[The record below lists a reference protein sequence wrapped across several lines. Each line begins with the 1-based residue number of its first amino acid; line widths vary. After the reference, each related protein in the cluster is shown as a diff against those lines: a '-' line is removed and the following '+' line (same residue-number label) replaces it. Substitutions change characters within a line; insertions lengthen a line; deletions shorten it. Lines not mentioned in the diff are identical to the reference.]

1 MIRLCGGPALLE
13 LSSQGCDLGQLEG
26 LTTWSSTSRCIDPWS
41 QSVCI
46 DLRLSDDVDTE
57 HYRSRFID
65 YIEFPNLEWRRA
77 SRYLRLSLPRRLN
90 QYGCWTMTLAHRH
103 ALLAGLVAASQG
115 SNWRCLHG
123 ALVVLEDQSAV
134 VIVGHSGAGKSTLA
148 RRLGGDVRGDEIV
161 ALRSSNEGVWVRG
174 TAIPGELACRDFTA
188 HQLRAVIVPE
198 HGDEPECVITPV
210 TPAESVKNILDAV
223 VRFEPNRLI
232 DDFIWLDEWLPTIP
246 VCRFRWRLQGQLPYS
261 GLAHWLRSLS

>member
-13 LSSQGCDLGQLEG
+13 LSSQGFDVGQLEG
-26 LTTWSSTSRCIDPWS
+26 LTTWSLTSRCIDPWS
-41 QSVCI
+41 QSVFV
-46 DLRLSDDVDTE
+46 DLQLSDDPETE

-77 SRYLRLSLPRRLN
+77 SRHLSLSLPRSLN
-90 QYGCWTMTLAHRH
+90 QYGSWTMSLAHRH
-103 ALLAGLVAASQG
+103 ALLAGLVAASQD

-161 ALRSSNEGVWVRG
+161 AIRSFEDGVWVRG
-174 TAIPGELACRDFTA
+174 TAVPGELACRDFTA
-188 HQLRAVIVPE
+188 HQLRAIIMPE
-198 HGDEPECVITPV
+198 HGEDLECMITPIL
-210 TPAESVKNILDAV
+210 PADSVKSLLDAV

-232 DDFIWLDEWLPTIP
+232 DDFNWLDEWLPKTP
-246 VCRFRWRLQGQLPYS
+246 VCRFRWSLRGQLPHS
-261 GLAHWLRSLS
+261 AFARWLKSLS